1 MLGVS
6 AELPLSHAAY
16 GQKPNPLL
24 TVIESIT
31 LGRAEIRRGVAPAGH
46 QPGKLQKNQGGNAK
60 ESGGL
65 WPTHPYL
72 RQSTE
77 QHEGGHQNAHNARLG
92 EEEQQEIDEVGS
104 ADCSELQPQRSD
116 LRNEESRDRTD

>member
-6 AELPLSHAAY
+6 AELPLSHGVY

-46 QPGKLQKNQGGNAK
+46 QPGKLQEYQDGYA
-60 ESGGL
+60 EISREL
-65 WPTHPYL
+65 WPAHPYL
-72 RQSTE
+72 RQGTE
-77 QHEGGHQNAHNARLG
+77 QHKRGHQNAHNARLR
-92 EEEQQEIDEVGS
+92 EKEKKQVDEV
-104 ADCSELQPQRSD
+104 
-116 LRNEESRDRTD
+116 